1 MAHVDPAVADAD
13 RMVAEEMARF
23 RAALPSLLED
33 PALAGKWVVF
43 KDGDVVEAFDD
54 RTEGYH
60 WAVEH
65 LGRLSGFVLILGR
78 DALAFLSFTYDG
90 PRGVFALEAR

>member
-1 MAHVDPAVADAD
+1 MGMAHVDPAVADAD
-13 RMVAEEMARF
+13 RKVSEEMARF

-43 KDGDVVEAFDD
+43 KDGEVVQAFDD

-65 LGRLSGFVLILGR
+65 LGRLSGFVLAPVEPERVYRVGGAGMRVLR
-78 DALAFLSFTYDG
+78 
-90 PRGVFALEAR
+90 R